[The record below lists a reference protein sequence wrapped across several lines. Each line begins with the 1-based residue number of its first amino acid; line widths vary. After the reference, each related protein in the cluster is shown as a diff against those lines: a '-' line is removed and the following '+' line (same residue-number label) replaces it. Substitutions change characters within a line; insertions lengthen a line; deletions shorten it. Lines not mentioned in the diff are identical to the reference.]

1 MIFLKLYKIGVCTLF
16 LMFNFIEI
24 AQLQTYQ
31 QYVNILPSDNQ
42 NDIINKAANLTPSKN
57 QLAWQNLELT
67 AFLHFGIN
75 TFTNK
80 EWGDGKDDPS
90 IFNPKKFNADQWITT
105 CKSAGFKLV
114 ILTAKHHDGFCL
126 WPSKFTEYSIKNSPW
141 KKGKGDIVKEVAEA
155 CKKHQI
161 KFGLYLS
168 PWDRNSKY
176 YGTNEYNTYYINQ
189 LNELL
194 TNYGTIDEVWLDG
207 ANGEGENG
215 KKQIYQFEEW
225 YKIIRNLQ
233 PSANIAIKGP
243 DIRWVG
249 TESGYGRETEWSV
262 IPINEKIKEYNSEN
276 NSKSI
281 IFNPTKDLVESEL
294 GNRRDLL
301 GKSAMIWYP
310 SETDVSIRPGWFYHP
325 EDNSRIK
332 SAEKLFDIYCS
343 SVGRNSVLLLN
354 IPPNKDGLIDSN
366 DVVVLKKWRK
376 LIKQSFSNNLIRN
389 ATVKCKNGLNVNTLT
404 HPVENTYFTTTGKD
418 TTCTI
423 EFEWKNMQSFNA
435 IQLQEN
441 IQIGQRIE
449 QFDFEY
455 WTNNQWVKIGE
466 GTTVGYKRILKFKN
480 INTNKFRL
488 NIISSRS
495 NPTLISI
502 GLFKFQKELAYLP
515 IIKDVLSKSLA
526 KNLAKGKLFTFKT
539 APHPKYNSVAST
551 GMTDGKIP
559 SSNSFNDGLWTGWSG
574 DNSEFVLD
582 LGDFKSIN
590 SIKLLYF
597 NQPSSWIFPPSSV
610 TIYCS
615 PNGVDYEQ
623 ISFSNKF
630 DLNKEGAQYID
641 FQYKI
646 LSCKY
651 LKFVVNN
658 YGIIPKNMQGAGNPA
673 WLFLDEII
681 IN

>member
-1 MIFLKLYKIGVCTLF
+1 
-16 LMFNFIEI
+16 MFSFREI
-24 AQLQTYQ
+24 AYSQTYQ
-31 QYVNILPSDNQ
+31 QYVNILPTDNHK
-42 NDIINKAANLTPSKN
+42 DIIGKAANLTPSKN
-57 QLAWQNLELT
+57 QLDWQHLELT
-67 AFLHFGIN
+67 AFIHFGIN
-75 TFTNK
+75 TFSNK

-90 IFNPKKFNADQWITT
+90 MFNPKKLSADQWVNT
-105 CKSAGFKLV
+105 CKSAGFKLI

-141 KKGKGDIVKEVAEA
+141 KNGKGDIVKEVAEA
-155 CKKHQI
+155 CKKQQI
-161 KFGLYLS
+161 KFGIYLS

-176 YGTNEYNTYYINQ
+176 YGTDNYNTYYINQ

-194 TNYGTIDEVWLDG
+194 TNYGKIDEVWLDG
-207 ANGEGENG
+207 ANGERENG

-262 IPINEKIKEYNSEN
+262 IPINENIQEYIAEN
-276 NSKSI
+276 NARSI
-281 IFNPTKDLVESEL
+281 FFSPTKDLVEQNL
-294 GNRRDLL
+294 GNRAEIIDKKGLV
-301 GKSAMIWYP
+301 WYP

-325 EDNSRIK
+325 EENSRNK

-354 IPPNKDGLIDSN
+354 IPPNKDGLIDSI
-366 DVVVLKKWRK
+366 DVSILNKWRK
-376 LIKQSFSNNLIRN
+376 LINHSFSNNLIRKSKIN
-389 ATVKCKNGLNVNTLT
+389 CKNGLNTNILSHST
-404 HPVENTYFTTTGKD
+404 NNSYFTTIGKD
-418 TTCTI
+418 TTCSI
-423 EFEWKNMQSFNA
+423 EFEWKNLQSFNA
-435 IQLQEN
+435 LQLQEN

-455 WTNNQWVKIGE
+455 WNDNQWIKLGE
-466 GTTVGYKRILKFKN
+466 GTTVGYKRIIKFKN
-480 INTNKFRL
+480 VNTKKFRL

-495 NPTLISI
+495 NPTLKSI
-502 GLFKFQKELAYLP
+502 GLYKFQKNLEYQP
-515 IIKDVLSKSLA
+515 SIKEILNSSLT
-526 KNLAKGKLFTFKT
+526 KNLAKDKPYNFKI
-539 APHPKYNSVAST
+539 APHAKYNTVAST
-551 GMTDGKIP
+551 GMTDGIIP
-559 SSNSFNDGLWTGWSG
+559 SENSFNDGLWTGWSG

-582 LGDFKSIN
+582 LAGFKTIK

-597 NQPSSWIFPPSSV
+597 NQPSSWIFPPSSI

-615 PNGVDYEQ
+615 PNGVDFEQ
-623 ISFSNKF
+623 ISYSNKF
-630 DLNKEGAQYID
+630 DLSKEGAQIID

-651 LKFVVNN
+651 LKFIVNN
-658 YGIIPKNMQGAGNPA
+658 YGSIPKNMQGAGNPA